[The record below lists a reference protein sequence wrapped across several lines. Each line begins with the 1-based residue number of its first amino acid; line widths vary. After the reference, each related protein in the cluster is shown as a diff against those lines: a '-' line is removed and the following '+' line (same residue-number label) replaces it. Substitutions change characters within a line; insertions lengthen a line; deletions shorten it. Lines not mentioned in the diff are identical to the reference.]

1 MTWLELGKNI
11 VKYKVA
17 ALIFLALSTLFMGY
31 FAIQVKLSYEFTK
44 AIPED
49 NPKFVIYK
57 NFVKKY
63 GVDGTTMVVGFQT
76 DSYFTRGIF
85 NQVDELQKQIKAI
98 PGVTEVVSVP
108 NAYTIIKDS
117 VASKFLPHKI
127 FNAPYTSDS
136 ALAAD
141 SAILESLPFYKNLMY
156 NPSSHAYIMAISFLP
171 DSINSAARSAIIKNL
186 QSKLNGFASKTKLAV
201 HISGLPYIRTILA
214 DRIKKEMLWFLIGS
228 LLLSAVTLFLFFRSI
243 SATLLSLSV
252 VIMGVIWSFGTMVL
266 LGQKITLLTALIP
279 PLIVVIG
286 IPNCIYFLNK
296 YHTSYKE
303 SRNKQEAIEQMVGRM
318 GIVTLFCN
326 ITAAIGF
333 FVFAFTKSPLLKEFG
348 WVSGLNIMAL
358 FLISLLFIPP
368 VLTYLPPPST
378 KHVKYL
384 ENKFLERVLVKI
396 ERWTFQHTKW
406 VFAITSVLVV
416 ISIMGLMRIKKE
428 AFIVDDLPKQDTLY
442 TDLKWFEKEGGGVMP
457 LEILI
462 DTKKKN
468 GLVRSVK
475 PLEAI
480 NELHQYLAQQ
490 PELGKPLGLLE
501 GIKFAKQAFYD
512 GDSNAYSVPTGTEMA
527 FMAPYLESGKQKTAA
542 NISTTST
549 NNNNTNSTNTSP
561 TQLLSKFIDSAKRE
575 TRVSV
580 NMKDIGSAQLPF
592 FLQRLDSATN
602 AIFDTSKYKVE
613 ITGTSVTFLE
623 GSNFIIRGLSE
634 SIFWAFLLIAFCMIF
649 LFRSFPILMCS
660 LVPNIV
666 PLLITAGLMGWVGIS
681 LKPSTVLVFSVALGI
696 AIDVTIRFLVNY
708 KQELPRIQN
717 NVHETL
723 IQTIKHTGISII
735 YTSLVLVAGFV
746 IFCFSDF
753 GGTKALGWLTSLTLV
768 VSTFTNLILLPA
780 LIKTFIKQ
788 R

>member
-1 MTWLELGKNI
+1 MTWLQLGKNI

-17 ALIFLALSTLFMGY
+17 ALTFLALSTLFMGY

-49 NPKFVIYK
+49 NPKFVIYQD
-57 NFVKKY
+57 FVKKF

-76 DSYFTRGIF
+76 DSFFTAGIF
-85 NQVDELQKQIKAI
+85 NQVADLQKDIKTI
-98 PGVTEVVSVP
+98 PGVTEVLSVP
-108 NAYTIIKDS
+108 NAYTIVKDS
-117 VASKFLPHKI
+117 AASKFLPHKI

-141 SAILESLPFYKNLMY
+141 RAVLESLPFYKNLMY
-156 NPSSHAYIMAISFLP
+156 NPSTHAYIMAISFLP
-171 DSINSAARSAIIKNL
+171 DSINSGARSAIIKNL
-186 QSKLNGFASKTKLAV
+186 QSKLDGFASKTKLAV

-228 LLLSAVTLFLFFRSI
+228 LLLSAITLFLFFRSI

-252 VIMGVIWSFGTMVL
+252 VVMGVIWSFGTMVL

-296 YHTSYKE
+296 YHTSYKAT
-303 SRNKQEAIEQMVGRM
+303 NHKQEAIEQMVGRM
-318 GIVTLFCN
+318 GVVTLFCN

-384 ENKFLERVLVKI
+384 ENKFLERVLLKI

-406 VFAITSVLVV
+406 VFAITSILVV
-416 ISIMGLMRIKKE
+416 VSIMGLMRIKKE
-428 AFIVDDLPKQDTLY
+428 AFIVDDLPKKDTLY
-442 TDLKWFEKEGGGVMP
+442 TDLKWFEKEAGGVMP
-457 LEILI
+457 LEIVI

-468 GLVRSVK
+468 GLVRSIK

-480 NELHQYLAQQ
+480 DELHQYLEQQ

-512 GDSNAYSVPTGTEMA
+512 GDSNAYTVPTGTEMA
-527 FMAPYLESGKQKTAA
+527 FMAPYLKTDSQKT
-542 NISTTST
+542 STAIG
-549 NNNNTNSTNTSP
+549 TSP

-575 TRVSV
+575 SRVSV

-592 FLQRLDSATN
+592 FLQRLDSATK

-613 ITGTSVTFLE
+613 ITGSSVTFLE
-623 GSNFIIRGLSE
+623 GSNFIVRGLGE
-634 SIFWAFLLIAFCMIF
+634 SIFWAFLLIAICMIF

-708 KQELPRIQN
+708 KQELPRLNN
-717 NVHETL
+717 NVHATL

>member
-1 MTWLELGKNI
+1 MTWLQLGKNI
-11 VKYKVA
+11 VKYKIA
-17 ALIFLALSTLFMGY
+17 ALAFLALSTLFMGY

-57 NFVKKY
+57 EFVKKF

-76 DSYFTRGIF
+76 DSFFTTTVF
-85 NQVDELQKQIKAI
+85 NQVADLQKDIKTI

-108 NAYTIIKDS
+108 SAYTIIKDS
-117 VASKFLPHKI
+117 ASSKFIPHKV
-127 FNAPYTSDS
+127 FNAPYGSDS

-141 SAILESLPFYKNLMY
+141 KAILESLPFYKNLMY
-156 NPSSHAYIMAISFLP
+156 NPSSHAYIMAISFIP
-171 DSINSAARSAIIKNL
+171 DSINSGARSGIIKNL
-186 QSKLNGFASKTKLAV
+186 QSKLDAFVAKSNLKV
-201 HISGLPYIRTILA
+201 HISGLPYIRTIIA

-228 LLLSAVTLFLFFRSI
+228 LLLSAITLFLFFRSI

-252 VIMGVIWSFGTMVL
+252 VVMGVIWSFGTMVL

-303 SRNKQEAIEQMVGRM
+303 SKNKQEAIEQMVGRM

-333 FVFAFTKSPLLKEFG
+333 FVFALTKSPLLKEFG

-368 VLTYLPPPST
+368 VLTFLPPPTT

-384 ENKFLERVLVKI
+384 ENKFLERILIKI

-406 VFAITSVLVV
+406 VFAITSILVV
-416 ISIMGLMRIKKE
+416 VSIMGLMRIKKE
-428 AFIVDDLPKQDTLY
+428 AFIVDDLPKKDKLY
-442 TDLKWFEKEGGGVMP
+442 TDLKWFEKEAGGVMP
-457 LEILI
+457 LEIVI

-468 GLVRSVK
+468 GLVRSIK

-480 NELHQYLAQQ
+480 DELHQYLVAQ

-512 GDSNAYSVPTGTEMA
+512 GDSNTYTVPTGTEMA
-527 FMAPYLESGKQKTAA
+527 FMAPYLKTDSQKT
-542 NISTTST
+542 
-549 NNNNTNSTNTSP
+549 TNSTGASP

-580 NMKDIGSAQLPF
+580 NMKDIGSAELPL
-592 FLQRLDSATN
+592 FLHKLDSATKI
-602 AIFDTSKYKVE
+602 IFDTSKYKVE
-613 ITGTSVTFLE
+613 ITGSSVTFLE
-623 GSNFIIRGLSE
+623 GSNFIVRGLGE
-634 SIFWAFLLIAFCMIF
+634 SIFWAFLLIAICMIF

-666 PLLITAGLMGWVGIS
+666 PLLMTAGLMGWVGIS

-708 KQELPRIQN
+708 KQELPRLSN
-717 NVHETL
+717 NVHATL

>member
-1 MTWLELGKNI
+1 MTWLQLGKNI

-17 ALIFLALSTLFMGY
+17 ALTFLALSTLFMGY

-49 NPKFVIYK
+49 NPKFVIYQD
-57 NFVKKY
+57 FVKKF

-76 DSYFTRGIF
+76 DSFFTAGIF
-85 NQVDELQKQIKAI
+85 NQVADLQKDIKTI
-98 PGVTEVVSVP
+98 PGVTEVLSVP
-108 NAYTIIKDS
+108 NAYTIVKDS
-117 VASKFLPHKI
+117 AASKFLPHKI

-141 SAILESLPFYKNLMY
+141 RAVLESLPFYKNLMY
-156 NPSSHAYIMAISFLP
+156 NPSSQAYIMAISFLP
-171 DSINSAARSAIIKNL
+171 DSINSGARSAIIKNL
-186 QSKLNGFASKTKLAV
+186 QSKLDGFASKTKLAV

-228 LLLSAVTLFLFFRSI
+228 LLLSAITLFLFFRSI

-252 VIMGVIWSFGTMVL
+252 VVMGVIWSFGTMVL

-296 YHTSYKE
+296 YHTSYKAT
-303 SRNKQEAIEQMVGRM
+303 NHKQEAIEQMVGRM
-318 GIVTLFCN
+318 GVVTLFCN

-384 ENKFLERVLVKI
+384 ENKFLERVLLKI

-406 VFAITSVLVV
+406 VFAITSILVV
-416 ISIMGLMRIKKE
+416 VSIMGLMRIKKE
-428 AFIVDDLPKQDTLY
+428 AFIVDDLPKKDTLY
-442 TDLKWFEKEGGGVMP
+442 TDLKWFEKEAGGVMP
-457 LEILI
+457 LEIII

-468 GLVRSVK
+468 GLVRSIK

-480 NELHQYLAQQ
+480 DELHQYLEQQ

-512 GDSNAYSVPTGTEMA
+512 GDSNAYTVPTGTEMA
-527 FMAPYLESGKQKTAA
+527 FMAPYLKTDSQKT
-542 NISTTST
+542 STAIG
-549 NNNNTNSTNTSP
+549 TSP

-575 TRVSV
+575 SRVSV

-592 FLQRLDSATN
+592 FLQRLDSATK

-613 ITGTSVTFLE
+613 ITGSSVTFLE
-623 GSNFIIRGLSE
+623 GSNFIVRGLGE
-634 SIFWAFLLIAFCMIF
+634 SIFWAFLLIAICMIF

-708 KQELPRIQN
+708 KQELPRLNN
-717 NVHETL
+717 NVHATL

>member
-1 MTWLELGKNI
+1 MTWLQLGKNI

-17 ALIFLALSTLFMGY
+17 ALTFLALSTLVMGY

-49 NPKFVIYK
+49 NPKFVIYQD
-57 NFVKKY
+57 FVKKF
-63 GVDGTTMVVGFQT
+63 GVDNTTMVVGFQT
-76 DSYFTRGIF
+76 DSFFTTNIF
-85 NQVDELQKQIKAI
+85 NQVADLQKSIKTI

-108 NAYTIIKDS
+108 SAYTIVKDS
-117 VASKFLPHKI
+117 AASKFLTHKI
-127 FNAPYTSDS
+127 FNAPYRSDS

-141 SAILESLPFYKNLMY
+141 RVVLESLPFYKNLMY
-156 NPSSHAYIMAISFLP
+156 NPNSHAYIMAISFLP
-171 DSINSAARSAIIKNL
+171 DSINSGARSAIIKNL
-186 QSKLNGFASKTKLAV
+186 QSKLDGFASKSSLAV

-228 LLLSAVTLFLFFRSI
+228 LLLSAVTLFLFFRSL

-296 YHTSYKE
+296 YHTSYKAT
-303 SRNKQEAIEQMVGRM
+303 NHKQEAIEQMVGRM

-384 ENKFLERVLVKI
+384 ENKFLERVLLKI

-406 VFAITSVLVV
+406 VFAITSILVV
-416 ISIMGLMRIKKE
+416 VSIMGLMRIKKE
-428 AFIVDDLPKQDTLY
+428 AFIVDDLPKKDTLY
-442 TDLKWFEKEGGGVMP
+442 TDLKWFEKQAGGVMP
-457 LEILI
+457 LEIVI

-468 GLVRSVK
+468 GLVRSIK

-480 NELHQYLAQQ
+480 DELHQYLEQQ
-490 PELGKPLGLLE
+490 PELGKPLDLLE

-512 GDSNAYSVPTGTEMA
+512 GDSNAYTVPTGTEMA
-527 FMAPYLESGKQKTAA
+527 FMAPYLKTDSQKT
-542 NISTTST
+542 
-549 NNNNTNSTNTSP
+549 NNTTGASP
-561 TQLLSKFIDSAKRE
+561 TQLLSKFIDSTKRA

-580 NMKDIGSAQLPF
+580 NMKDIGSAQLPL
-592 FLQRLDSATN
+592 FLHKLDSVTST
-602 AIFDTSKYKVE
+602 IFDTSKYKVE
-613 ITGTSVTFLE
+613 ITGSTVTFLE
-623 GSNFIIRGLSE
+623 GSNFIVRGLGE
-634 SIFWAFLLIAFCMIF
+634 SIFWAFLLIAICMIF

-666 PLLITAGLMGWVGIS
+666 PLLITAGLMGWLAIS

-708 KQELPRIQN
+708 KQELPHLN
-717 NVHETL
+717 NKVHATL

-788 R
+788 P

>member
-1 MTWLELGKNI
+1 MTWLQLGKNI

-17 ALIFLALSTLFMGY
+17 ALTFLALSTLFMGY

-49 NPKFVIYK
+49 NPKFVIYQD
-57 NFVKKY
+57 FVKKF

-76 DSYFTRGIF
+76 DSFFTAGIF
-85 NQVDELQKQIKAI
+85 NQVADLQKDIKTI
-98 PGVTEVVSVP
+98 PGVTEVLSVP
-108 NAYTIIKDS
+108 NAYTIVKDS
-117 VASKFLPHKI
+117 AASKFLPHKI

-136 ALAAD
+136 ALATDRAV
-141 SAILESLPFYKNLMY
+141 LENLPFYKNLMY

-171 DSINSAARSAIIKNL
+171 DSINSGARSAIIKNL
-186 QSKLNGFASKTKLAV
+186 QSKLDGFASKTKLAV

-228 LLLSAVTLFLFFRSI
+228 LLLSAITLFLFFRSI

-252 VIMGVIWSFGTMVL
+252 VVMGVIWSFGTMVL

-296 YHTSYKE
+296 YHTSYKAT
-303 SRNKQEAIEQMVGRM
+303 NHKQEAIEQMVGRM
-318 GIVTLFCN
+318 GVVTLFCN

-384 ENKFLERVLVKI
+384 ENKFLERVLLKI

-406 VFAITSVLVV
+406 VFAITSILVV
-416 ISIMGLMRIKKE
+416 VSIMGLMRIKKE
-428 AFIVDDLPKQDTLY
+428 AFIVDDLPKKDTLY
-442 TDLKWFEKEGGGVMP
+442 TDLKWFEKEAGGVMP
-457 LEILI
+457 LEIVI

-468 GLVRSVK
+468 GLVRSIK

-480 NELHQYLAQQ
+480 DELHQYLEQQ

-512 GDSNAYSVPTGTEMA
+512 GDSNAYTVPTGTEMA
-527 FMAPYLESGKQKTAA
+527 FMAPYLKTDSQKT
-542 NISTTST
+542 STAIG
-549 NNNNTNSTNTSP
+549 TSP

-575 TRVSV
+575 SRVSV

-592 FLQRLDSATN
+592 FLQRLDSATK

-613 ITGTSVTFLE
+613 ITGSSVTFLE
-623 GSNFIIRGLSE
+623 GSNFIVRGLGE
-634 SIFWAFLLIAFCMIF
+634 SIFWAFLLIAICMIF

-708 KQELPRIQN
+708 KQELPRLNN
-717 NVHETL
+717 NVHATL

>member
-1 MTWLELGKNI
+1 MTWLQLGKNI

-17 ALIFLALSTLFMGY
+17 ALLFLALSTLFMGY

-49 NPKFVIYK
+49 NPKFIIYQD
-57 NFVKKY
+57 FVKKF

-76 DSYFTRGIF
+76 DSFFTAGIF
-85 NQVDELQKQIKAI
+85 NQVANLQKDIKTI
-98 PGVTEVVSVP
+98 PGVTEVLSVP
-108 NAYTIIKDS
+108 SAYTIVKDS
-117 VASKFLPHKI
+117 AASKFLPNKI
-127 FNAPYTSDS
+127 FNAPYSSDT
-136 ALAAD
+136 ALLAD
-141 SAILESLPFYKNLMY
+141 RAVLENLPFYKKLMY

-171 DSINSAARSAIIKNL
+171 DSINSGARSAIIKNL
-186 QSKLNGFASKTKLAV
+186 QSKLNGFAAKTKLDV

-228 LLLSAVTLFLFFRSI
+228 LLLSAITLFLFFRSI

-252 VIMGVIWSFGTMVL
+252 VVMGVIWSFGTMVL

-296 YHTSYKE
+296 YHTSYKAT
-303 SRNKQEAIEQMVGRM
+303 NHKQEAIEQMVGRM

-368 VLTYLPPPST
+368 VLTFLPPPST

-384 ENKFLERVLVKI
+384 ENKFLERVLLKI

-406 VFAITSVLVV
+406 VFAITSILVV
-416 ISIMGLMRIKKE
+416 VSIMGLMRIKKE
-428 AFIVDDLPKQDTLY
+428 AFIVDDLPKKDTLY
-442 TDLKWFEKEGGGVMP
+442 TDLKWFEKEAGGVMP
-457 LEILI
+457 LEIVI

-468 GLVRSVK
+468 GLVRSIK

-480 NELHQYLAQQ
+480 DELHQYLEQQ

-512 GDSNAYSVPTGTEMA
+512 GDSNAYTVPTGTEMA
-527 FMAPYLESGKQKTAA
+527 FMAPYLKTDAQKT
-542 NISTTST
+542 NTST
-549 NNNNTNSTNTSP
+549 GTSP

-575 TRVSV
+575 SRVSV
-580 NMKDIGSAQLPF
+580 NMKDIGSAQLPL
-592 FLQRLDSATN
+592 FLQRLDSATK

-613 ITGTSVTFLE
+613 ITGSSVTFLE
-623 GSNFIIRGLSE
+623 GSNFIVRGLGE
-634 SIFWAFLLIAFCMIF
+634 SIFWAFLLIAICMIF

-666 PLLITAGLMGWVGIS
+666 PLLITAGLMGWLGIS

-708 KQELPRIQN
+708 KQELPRLNN
-717 NVHETL
+717 NVHATL

>member
-1 MTWLELGKNI
+1 MTWLQLGKNI

-17 ALIFLALSTLFMGY
+17 ALTFLALSTLFMGY

-49 NPKFVIYK
+49 NPKFVIYQD
-57 NFVKKY
+57 FVKKF

-76 DSYFTRGIF
+76 DSFFTAGIF
-85 NQVDELQKQIKAI
+85 NQVADLQKDIKTIA
-98 PGVTEVVSVP
+98 GVTEVLSVP
-108 NAYTIIKDS
+108 NAYTIVKDS
-117 VASKFLPHKI
+117 AASKFLPHKI

-141 SAILESLPFYKNLMY
+141 RAVLESLPFYKNLMY
-156 NPSSHAYIMAISFLP
+156 NPSTHAYIMAISFLP
-171 DSINSAARSAIIKNL
+171 DSINSGARSAIIKNL
-186 QSKLNGFASKTKLAV
+186 QSKLDGFASKTKLAV

-228 LLLSAVTLFLFFRSI
+228 LLLSAITLFLFFRSI

-252 VIMGVIWSFGTMVL
+252 VVMGVIWSFGTMVL

-296 YHTSYKE
+296 YHTSYKAT
-303 SRNKQEAIEQMVGRM
+303 NHKQEAIEQMVGRM
-318 GIVTLFCN
+318 GVVTLFCN

-384 ENKFLERVLVKI
+384 ENKFLERVLLKI

-406 VFAITSVLVV
+406 VFAITSILVV
-416 ISIMGLMRIKKE
+416 VSIMGLMRIKKE
-428 AFIVDDLPKQDTLY
+428 AFIVDDLPKKDTLY
-442 TDLKWFEKEGGGVMP
+442 TDLKWFEKEAGGVMP
-457 LEILI
+457 LEIVI

-468 GLVRSVK
+468 GLVRSIK

-480 NELHQYLAQQ
+480 DELHQYLEQQ

-512 GDSNAYSVPTGTEMA
+512 GDSNAYTVPTGTEMA
-527 FMAPYLESGKQKTAA
+527 FMAPYLKTDSQKT
-542 NISTTST
+542 STAIG
-549 NNNNTNSTNTSP
+549 TSP

-575 TRVSV
+575 SRVSV

-592 FLQRLDSATN
+592 FLQRLDSATK

-613 ITGTSVTFLE
+613 ITGSSVTFLE
-623 GSNFIIRGLSE
+623 GSNFIVRGLGE
-634 SIFWAFLLIAFCMIF
+634 SIFWAFLLIAICMIF

-708 KQELPRIQN
+708 KQELPRLNN
-717 NVHETL
+717 NVHATL